1 MTDTHRLSFWFIL
14 LNILDLFLTL
24 TIVGG
29 GHGYELNPIM
39 RNVLTLPLP
48 TIFVFKVGG
57 SLMAVLYLGLL
68 PTKFERL
75 RLSVLTMLVGF
86 MAGVVL
92 FNTVGIVL

>member
-1 MTDTHRLSFWFIL
+1 MPDTYKLSFWFIL

-24 TIVGG
+24 SIVGG

-48 TIFVFKVGG
+48 TILVFKVGG
-57 SLMAVLYLGLL
+57 SLVAVAYLGLL
-68 PTKFERL
+68 PAKFERL

-92 FNTVGIVL
+92 FNTVGVVL